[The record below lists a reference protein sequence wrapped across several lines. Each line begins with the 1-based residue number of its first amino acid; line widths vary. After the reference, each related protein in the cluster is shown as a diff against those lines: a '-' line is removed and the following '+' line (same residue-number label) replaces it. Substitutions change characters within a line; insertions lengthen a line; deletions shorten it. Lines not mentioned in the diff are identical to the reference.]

1 MTNTTATKTVTY
13 KSVLGVVPL
22 NLYTDPHPGMA
33 ASDRVPVNCDRCGG
47 TGRVVFEWVDGG
59 RCWGCFGTGKSTISV
74 ATARK
79 WAKGEAYV
87 AEYNDQIKA
96 YWAEFEAVQAKA
108 AAEAE
113 FAAAYEAA
121 HIENARL
128 ATLNQGTVGQP
139 GERVRNLVATITVVA
154 SFEKPSFSGYGTELH
169 RLVTATLEDG
179 RVVVMSGTANALWE
193 VAKGDKV
200 SLTGTVKKENP
211 FKVYKATGQ
220 MQTALQRP
228 AITVLEAAE

>member
-1 MTNTTATKTVTY
+1 MSAPTTTKTVTY

-22 NLYTDPHPGMA
+22 NLYVDPHPGQA
-33 ASDRVPVNCDRCGG
+33 GTDRVVVNCDRCGG

-74 ATARK
+74 TTARK
-79 WAKGEAYV
+79 WAKGEAFV
-87 AEYNDQIKA
+87 AEYNDQLKA
-96 YWAEFEAVQAKA
+96 HWAEFEAIQARA

-113 FAAAYEAA
+113 FAAAWDAA

-128 ATLNQGTVGQP
+128 ATLNQGTVGEI
-139 GERVRNLVATITVVA
+139 GERVRNLVATIEVVA
-154 SFEKPSFSGYGTELH
+154 SFEKPSFNGYGTDIH

-179 RVVVMSGTANALWE
+179 RVIKMTGTANALWE

-200 SLTGTVKKENP
+200 SLTGTVKAHA
-211 FKVYKATGQ
+211 VYAKTGQ
-220 MQTALQRP
+220 MQTILQRP
-228 AITVLEAAE
+228 AIKVLEAAE